1 MSRWN
6 TEIKKTK
13 SLPWGAQRVVGG
25 DVCTQI
31 IIVPGGKCFGEMCVM
46 VPEQVRETRGPG
58 CWVWT
63 LDLAGAEWEL
73 TGRGE
78 GRKYL
83 S

>member
-1 MSRWN
+1 MEHRDKEDKIPALGSS
-6 TEIKKTK
+6 K
-13 SLPWGAQRVVGG
+13 VVGG

-31 IIVPGGKCFGEMCVM
+31 IIVPGGKCFGEMGVM
-46 VPEQVRETRGPG
+46 APEQVRETRGSG
-58 CWVWT
+58 CWVRT